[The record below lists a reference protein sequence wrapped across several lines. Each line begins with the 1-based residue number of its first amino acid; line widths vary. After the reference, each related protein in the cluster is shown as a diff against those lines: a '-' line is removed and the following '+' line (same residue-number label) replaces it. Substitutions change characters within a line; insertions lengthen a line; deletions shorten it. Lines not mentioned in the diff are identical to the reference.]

1 MFKTK
6 IKKIYNPL
14 IIAEIGNNFEGNLK
28 IAKKLL
34 LLAKKAGVDAVKIQI
49 IKPLKFFHKN
59 DTKNIKKYKKFLL
72 SNEKYKE
79 LYVFAKKKKITLFS
93 SFFDIE
99 TLNTFHKFQPYFK
112 IASCDN
118 NNYELINKILRY
130 NKPVFIST
138 GLLTNKE
145 TLNLYKFLDS
155 KKNKK
160 YLKNV
165 TFLYCNSLY
174 PTIKKNVNLNTIKYY
189 QKKFP
194 KVSIGFSDH
203 SIGIDACLYSAI
215 LGANVIEKHFTIS
228 KNFSSFRD
236 HKLSCNFKEMKNLVK
251 KINELN
257 IIFGKEKNKLTIE
270 EKKNVLQFRRSPYL
284 NKELKKGEIINE
296 QDIDFL
302 RYSKNKKI
310 SKLENIFNIKIK
322 KNYKKGKIF
331 R

>member
-1 MFKTK
+1 MS
-6 IKKIYNPL
+6 L
-14 IIAEIGNNFEGNLK
+14 R
-28 IAKKLL
+28 
-34 LLAKKAGVDAVKIQI
+34 
-49 IKPLKFFHKN
+49 
-59 DTKNIKKYKKFLL
+59 
-72 SNEKYKE
+72 
-79 LYVFAKKKKITLFS
+79 KKKITLFS

-189 QKKFP
+189 QKNSQK
-194 KVSIGFSDH
+194 
-203 SIGIDACLYSAI
+203 
-215 LGANVIEKHFTIS
+215 
-228 KNFSSFRD
+228 
-236 HKLSCNFKEMKNLVK
+236 
-251 KINELN
+251 
-257 IIFGKEKNKLTIE
+257 
-270 EKKNVLQFRRSPYL
+270 
-284 NKELKKGEIINE
+284 
-296 QDIDFL
+296 
-302 RYSKNKKI
+302 
-310 SKLENIFNIKIK
+310 
-322 KNYKKGKIF
+322 
-331 R
+331 